1 MRTSSNKEEK
11 EKLISQLNERL
22 INCIIKNKPVAIHLQ
37 SGKVTTRTTIVP
49 ESVNFNKDELCLE
62 YKSYILSIEN
72 KINHI
77 QYVDTWDYNG
87 YYIKVDN
94 ADIFFDFIL
103 IH

>member
-49 ESVNFNKDELCLE
+49 ESVNFNKD
-62 YKSYILSIEN
+62 
-72 KINHI
+72 
-77 QYVDTWDYNG
+77 V
-87 YYIKVDN
+87 
-94 ADIFFDFIL
+94 
-103 IH
+103 